1 MDTPAKEQKIIAPT
15 VAEIESLGRPVEQE
29 PPVETTPTDP
39 SELVPTRRVSDSN
52 LLVGSVQD
60 ITPIPAPAKSQLE
73 KEIEDVL
80 AEDLES
86 LYWELSESERLVFK
100 HKGEETASM
109 VRLLLGEVNVRV
121 QEIFRLIVEWLKLLP
136 GISQFFVEQEAKIKT
151 DKLLKFH

>member
-29 PPVETTPTDP
+29 PPVETTPTDS
-39 SELVPTRRVSDSN
+39 SELVPMRGVSDSN

-60 ITPIPAPAKSQLE
+60 ITPMPAPAKSQLE